1 MKRIAL
7 INLTLH
13 PENVRSRSPE
23 EYAPESVADL
33 VGSIAADGLFQNLVV
48 QQIEGET
55 YGVLDGGRRLAA
67 LQILAERGDLAPDAK
82 IDCRVVPKTATAVTA
97 ISIAAN
103 ITQAPMKAIDQFDA
117 FAKLIEDGL
126 SVTDIAAKF
135 GWTERGVRERLKYA
149 TIHPNIREAARQDII
164 SLDTMKAFAA
174 HPSMAVQLEVY
185 EALAAE
191 HELSSW
197 KVRSSLK

>member
-164 SLDTMKAFAA
+164 SLDT
-174 HPSMAVQLEVY
+174 
-185 EALAAE
+185 
-191 HELSSW
+191 
-197 KVRSSLK
+197 